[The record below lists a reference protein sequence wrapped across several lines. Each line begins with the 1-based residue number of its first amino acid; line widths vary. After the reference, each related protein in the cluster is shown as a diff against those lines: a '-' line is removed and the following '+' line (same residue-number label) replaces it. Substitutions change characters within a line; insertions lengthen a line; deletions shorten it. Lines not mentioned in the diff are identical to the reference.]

1 MAAIDVSIITKQNQR
16 LAIKLALVAALMFGF
31 GYALAPFYASF
42 CQFLGIDRANASLT
56 QAGSALR
63 VEFDVNV
70 AADLPVTMQAL
81 DGVQVAQAGGQVK
94 ARFVLR
100 NESDQTVYLRA
111 VPSFAPVRAAGVLQ
125 KLECFC
131 FNAMSLA
138 GNEQREVT
146 VVLLVAKSLPAE
158 MGAATLSYSLQ
169 AIPAFTHKVRES

>member
-1 MAAIDVSIITKQNQR
+1 MESRVISMQQKNQR
-16 LAIKLALVAALMFGF
+16 LALKLALAALLMFGF
-31 GYALAPFYASF
+31 GYALSPFYAAF

-56 QAGSALR
+56 SAGAALR

-70 AADLPVTMQAL
+70 APEIPVTMQAL
-81 DGVQVAQAGGQVK
+81 DGVQVAHAGGQVR
-94 ARFVLR
+94 ARFLLR

-111 VPSFAPVRAAGVLQ
+111 LPSFAPVRAAGLLQ

-146 VVLLVAKSLPAE
+146 VVLMVANQLPPE

-169 AIPAFTHKVRES
+169 KIDPGQLRAM